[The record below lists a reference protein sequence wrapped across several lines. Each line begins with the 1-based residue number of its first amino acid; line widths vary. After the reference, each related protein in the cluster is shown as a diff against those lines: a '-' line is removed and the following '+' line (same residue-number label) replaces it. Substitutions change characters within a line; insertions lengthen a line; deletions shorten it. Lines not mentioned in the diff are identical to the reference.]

1 MKGWSYALVHNL
13 KVGGQLIEMA
23 WYALFV
29 KTGQEALV
37 KALISKYVDE
47 STIKVMVPKRKI
59 KEKRQGKLY
68 ETSKII
74 FPGYVFLNT
83 SMNINLYYKLKQ
95 IPKCLHLLN
104 NYQYNIDYNYDDIKT
119 QDSQNSAFSPIKK
132 DEIDLILRLVQSNE
146 EVGFSKVYTENCKVV
161 VYSGPLK
168 GLEGIIKKIDKRK
181 NRAKIAL
188 NLMGEIKTVD
198 VGIEVITTPS

>member
-1 MKGWSYALVHNL
+1 MD
-13 KVGGQLIEMA
+13 

-29 KTGQEALV
+29 QTGQEELV
-37 KALISKYVDE
+37 KALITKYIDE

-59 KEKRQGKLY
+59 KERRQGRLY

-83 SMNINLYYKLKQ
+83 CMNIDLYYKLKQ
-95 IPKCLHLLN
+95 IPKYLHLLN
-104 NYQYNIDYNYDDIKT
+104 NYQYNIDYKYDDIKT
-119 QDSQNSAFSPIKK
+119 QDSQNSAFCPIKK
-132 DEIDLILRLVQSNE
+132 DEIDLILRLVQSKE
-146 EVGFSKVYTENCKVV
+146 EIGFSKVYTENSKIMVC
-161 VYSGPLK
+161 SGPLK

-188 NLMGEIKTVD
+188 NFMGMIQTVD
-198 VGIEVITTPS
+198 VGIEILTTPV